1 MFSYLSG
8 TILSIDD
15 GKITLL
21 VEGTGLGMELL
32 VPVRTLGSVTIGWVV
47 SFFVYHHITD
57 VSETLFGFETMEEK
71 RLFKKLLK
79 VSGVGGKT
87 AIAMLSLG
95 IGQLIRAIDEGDEK
109 FLSSLPGIGKKMALK
124 IIVEL
129 KNQVSIDDIT
139 ESTQQVPL
147 TKSGNTEITDTLIGM
162 GYDRRSVEKIVDMI
176 PDELVG
182 LQDRMVY
189 CIKALAIR

>member
-21 VEGTGLGMELL
+21 IEGTGLGMELL
-32 VPVRTLGSVTIGWVV
+32 VPVRTLGSVAIGWVA

-124 IIVEL
+124 VIVEL

-139 ESTQQVPL
+139 ESTPQIAL
-147 TKSGNTEITDTLIGM
+147 TKSGNTEITDALIGM
-162 GYDRRSVEKIVDMI
+162 WYDRKTVEKIVETI
-176 PDELVG
+176 PDELIS

-189 CIKALAIR
+189 CIKTLAIK

>member
-1 MFSYLSG
+1 M
-8 TILSIDD
+8 
-15 GKITLL
+15 
-21 VEGTGLGMELL
+21 
-32 VPVRTLGSVTIGWVV
+32 
-47 SFFVYHHITD
+47 YHHITD

-95 IGQLIRAIDEGDEK
+95 IGQLVRAIDEGDEK

-124 IIVEL
+124 VIVEL

-139 ESTQQVPL
+139 ESTPQIIL
-147 TKSGNTEITDTLIGM
+147 TKSGNTEITDALIGM
-162 GYDRRSVEKIVDMI
+162 GYDRRSVEKVVDTI
-176 PDELVG
+176 PDELIS

-189 CIKALAIR
+189 CIKTLAIR